1 MITGTTLL
9 STIACSTSSCPPVCG
24 LRLCRFCS
32 ACEKIEF
39 TVLRDKVHATDGNLT
54 AHCKKLENAG
64 YLTVEKLFVNR
75 KPLTLYSATPLG
87 REAVKKY
94 AQQLASSITIKLQ

>member
-1 MITGTTLL
+1 MSGNNLCADSFDHRLL
-9 STIACSTSSCPPVCG
+9 DEQLSSR
-24 LRLCRFCS
+24 LRLAVMS
-32 ACEKIEF
+32 VLIGCEKIEF
-39 TVLRDKVHATDGNLT
+39 TVLRDMVHATDGNLT
-54 AHCKKLENAG
+54 AHCKKLENVG

-94 AQQLASSITIKLQ
+94 AQQLASLLQ

>member
-1 MITGTTLL
+1 MSGDNRHDASFDHRLL
-9 STIACSTSSCPPVCG
+9 DEQLSSPPVCG

-94 AQQLASSITIKLQ
+94 AQQLALFL

>member
-1 MITGTTLL
+1 MSGDNRHDASFDHRLL
-9 STIACSTSSCPPVCG
+9 DEQLSAR
-24 LRLCRFCS
+24 LRLAVMS
-32 ACEKIEF
+32 VLLGCEKIEF

-75 KPLTLYSATPLG
+75 KPLTLYSATSLG
-87 REAVKKY
+87 RKAVKRY
-94 AQQLASSITIKLQ
+94 AQKLASFL